1 MLKTK
6 KLQLTKKE
14 ISKKINIKI
23 GLSTSYSE
31 KISNSLLIVLK
42 DLIKKE
48 EVVIKNF
55 GSFRILLKKERI
67 GRNPKNNETFKINPR
82 KSLVFKVSKN
92 FKKEIDK
99 I

>member
-14 ISKKINIKI
+14 ISKKINNKT

-31 KISNSLLIVLK
+31 KITDNLLMILK
-42 DLIKKE
+42 ELIKKE
-48 EVVIKNF
+48 EVIIKNF
-55 GSFRILLKKERI
+55 GSFKILSKKERI
-67 GRNPKNNETFKINPR
+67 GRNPKNNETYQINPR
-82 KSLVFKVSKN
+82 KSLVFKISKN
-92 FKKEIDK
+92 FKNTIDK